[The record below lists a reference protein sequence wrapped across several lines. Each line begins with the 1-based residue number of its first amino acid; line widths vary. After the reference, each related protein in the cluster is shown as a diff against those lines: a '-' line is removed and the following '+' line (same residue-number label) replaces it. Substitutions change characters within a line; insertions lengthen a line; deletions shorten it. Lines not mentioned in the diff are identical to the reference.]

1 MKIRLDQKT
10 YRAAQRIADAEGLT
24 FNRWAT
30 GAIRTWMNNDARP
43 DHMPPVT
50 RTDSVSVA
58 IDMAG
63 LDPLRMRQCIALAVQ
78 IENAKPWPWKYDR
91 ATLQAMQQVQMFFKK
106 TCSYAQAQDLI
117 DKRIVER
124 TAELRVEQ
132 QVKRTKRHTERK
144 G

>member
-10 YRAAQRIADAEGLT
+10 YRAAQRIADTEGLT

-30 GAIRTWMNNDARP
+30 GAISKWKNNYWWTVIL
-43 DHMPPVT
+43 PPVT

-58 IDMAG
+58 IDMEG
-63 LDPLRMRQCIALAVQ
+63 LAPLRMRQCIALAVQ
-78 IENAKPWPWKYDR
+78 IENEKPWPWKYDR

-117 DKRIVER
+117 DKRIAER

-132 QVKRTKRHTERK
+132 QTKRTKRHTGGK

>member
-10 YRAAQRIADAEGLT
+10 YRTAQRIADAEGYT
-24 FNRWAT
+24 FNHWAKINILRW
-30 GAIRTWMNNDARP
+30 MDNEARP
-43 DHMPPVT
+43 DHLPPVT

-58 IDMAG
+58 IDMEG

-106 TCSYAQAQDLI
+106 TCSFAQAQDLI
-117 DKRIVER
+117 DKRIAER

-132 QVKRTKRHTERK
+132 QAKRTKRHTERK